1 MKTKTSIYRFSK
13 HIFYLLL
20 ATGLFLVI
28 GCSKI
33 TEGEIVERWHRKP
46 YQQLVLIPMKVGDI
60 TIMQQYW
67 IYHGD
72 AYCVKIKGY
81 NRKQKEV
88 KRTFYLDKD
97 KWDTFKVG
105 DFVKI
110 ERDFQTDDPTQRKEK
125 VSS

>member
-1 MKTKTSIYRFSK
+1 MKTKLSIYQFSK

-20 ATGLFLVI
+20 AAGLFFS

-33 TEGEIVERWHRKP
+33 TEGEIIEKWHRKP

-72 AYCVKIKGY
+72 AYCLKVKGY

-88 KRTFYLDKD
+88 KRTFYLEKD
-97 KWDTFKVG
+97 KWGRFKIG

-110 ERDFQTDDPTQRKEK
+110 EKDFKSDDPTVRKEK